1 MRSDKSSNKCPDSI
15 NLDGNVLNDRV
26 DITNAFNKQFSS
38 FKSEDNVSEFDCI
51 KYINE
56 SFQSAKF

>member
-26 DITNAFNKQFSS
+26 DITNAFRRHKLLKNPV
-38 FKSEDNVSEFDCI
+38 EPAVGGRGI
-51 KYINE
+51 
-56 SFQSAKF
+56 